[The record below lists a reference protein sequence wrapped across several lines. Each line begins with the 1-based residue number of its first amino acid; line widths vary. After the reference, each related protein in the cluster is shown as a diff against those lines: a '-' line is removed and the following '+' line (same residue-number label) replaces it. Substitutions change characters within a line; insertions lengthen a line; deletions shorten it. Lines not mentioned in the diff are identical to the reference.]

1 MSRTRKPQGPPKRL
15 TDFIRANFSV
25 IRFVL
30 ITVLLLV
37 ASYIVLKVPWIER
50 HFVEPYT
57 HFVAT
62 CSRICLGVIGVR
74 TTGTGGMIVSPEF
87 SVTIKNVCNGLE
99 VMAIFFATTIG
110 FPATIKSKLLGLLL
124 GFPVIFLVNT
134 IRVMVLFVLGSKNP
148 QVFDDVH
155 FYYAQAIVI
164 IATVA
169 VWLLWVT
176 TFSVYGS
183 KTRPRLFS

>member
-1 MSRTRKPQGPPKRL
+1 M
-15 TDFIRANFSV
+15 

-30 ITVLLLV
+30 TTVLLLV
-37 ASYIVLKVPWIER
+37 ASYFVLKVPWIER
-50 HFVEPYT
+50 HFVRPYT
-57 HFVAT
+57 HFVAE
-62 CSRICLGVIGVR
+62 CSRICLGLIGVR
-74 TTGTGGMIVSPEF
+74 TTGSGDLIASPEF

-110 FPATIKSKLLGLLL
+110 FPSSIKGKLLGLLI
-124 GFPVIFLVNT
+124 GFPVIFLINT
-134 IRVMVLFVLGSKNP
+134 VRVMVLFILGSKNP

-155 FYYAQAIVI
+155 FYYAQALVI
-164 IATVA
+164 IATVT

-183 KTRPRLFS
+183 KTRPRLFG